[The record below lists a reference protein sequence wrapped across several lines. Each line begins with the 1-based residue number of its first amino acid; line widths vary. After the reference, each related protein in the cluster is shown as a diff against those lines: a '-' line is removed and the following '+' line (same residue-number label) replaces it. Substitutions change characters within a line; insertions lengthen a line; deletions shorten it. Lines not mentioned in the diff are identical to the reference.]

1 MENYKIIETRFSE
14 GYRDPI
20 LLLRFEVFVDEQKVP
35 LELEIDEYD
44 SLALHLVALDDNEV
58 IATLRMV
65 EKNTKMIIG
74 RLVVK
79 KSYRKQGIATILMR
93 RAILRANEKQ
103 LRSIE
108 LDSQLSVIPF
118 YEKLGFHTVG
128 GIFDD
133 AGIQHKKMI
142 LDLNPKD

>member
-44 SLALHLVALDDNEV
+44 SSALHLVALDDNEV

>member
-1 MENYKIIETRFSE
+1 MKKYKFIETRFSE

-65 EKNTKMIIG
+65 EKNTKMKIG

-79 KSYRKQGIATILMR
+79 KYYRKQGIATILMR

-142 LDLNPKD
+142 LDLKPKD